1 MFSDL
6 REVSPKG
13 SIQAWF
19 SYELVRAARHNVG
32 EPKNT
37 LQGVCEE
44 NVFTQATLIIKH
56 QTKVLIREVFLKN
69 SESQKGAG
77 FLTQQ
82 EKNYGQN
89 KKREEH
95 TFYEDMYWF
104 GKNFSPPLQEIH
116 KRVMALSFRD
126 CHTKIRHVDAH
137 ATLNEGVVV
146 QVMGELSNNM
156 QPMRKFMQTFVLA
169 PEVCGSAK
177 PFRVRFLVHVWKLQQ
192 CFCFLQGTVANK
204 FYVHND
210 VFRYQDEV
218 FGDSDSEPPEGE
230 IISFS

>member
-1 MFSDL
+1 M
-6 REVSPKG
+6 
-13 SIQAWF
+13 
-19 SYELVRAARHNVG
+19 
-32 EPKNT
+32 
-37 LQGVCEE
+37 
-44 NVFTQATLIIKH
+44 
-56 QTKVLIREVFLKN
+56 
-69 SESQKGAG
+69 
-77 FLTQQ
+77 
-82 EKNYGQN
+82 
-89 KKREEH
+89 
-95 TFYEDMYWF
+95 
-104 GKNFSPPLQEIH
+104 QEIH

-169 PEVCGSAK
+169 PEVCCSVRPLKSDFSSVCEGSC
-177 PFRVRFLVHVWKLQQ
+177 FGVFLQQ
-192 CFCFLQGTVANK
+192 RSMHKVFDLLFLQGTVANK

-230 IISFS
+230 RTPTF

>member
-1 MFSDL
+1 M
-6 REVSPKG
+6 
-13 SIQAWF
+13 
-19 SYELVRAARHNVG
+19 
-32 EPKNT
+32 
-37 LQGVCEE
+37 
-44 NVFTQATLIIKH
+44 
-56 QTKVLIREVFLKN
+56 
-69 SESQKGAG
+69 
-77 FLTQQ
+77 
-82 EKNYGQN
+82 
-89 KKREEH
+89 
-95 TFYEDMYWF
+95 
-104 GKNFSPPLQEIH
+104 
-116 KRVMALSFRD
+116 MALSFRD

-177 PFRVRFLVHVWKLQQ
+177 PFKSQISRECVKR
-192 CFCFLQGTVANK
+192 CFCLFFLQGTVANK

-230 IISFS
+230 MICFS